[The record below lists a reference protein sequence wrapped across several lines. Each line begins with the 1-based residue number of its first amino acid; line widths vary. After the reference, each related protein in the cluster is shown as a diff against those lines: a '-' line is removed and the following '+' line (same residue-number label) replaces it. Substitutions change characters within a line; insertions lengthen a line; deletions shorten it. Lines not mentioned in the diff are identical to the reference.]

1 MSNLFLKLGRVRE
14 ETKQNKTKKKKK
26 RKKKEEIKIHILL
39 FDRESIRDSANNTT
53 MIDTHHAYVHTTYIH
68 TEHIHI
74 THIYIRTSEIDR
86 DIAIRLLADT
96 TFVF

>member
-14 ETKQNKTKKKKK
+14 ETKQKK
-26 RKKKEEIKIHILL
+26 RKRKIKTHILL

-53 MIDTHHAYVHTTYIH
+53 IIDTHHAYVQHTYYIH
-68 TEHIHI
+68 TAHTRN